1 MKSKN
6 KKWIVSPIYS
16 SYIHMLCIIVCTIW
30 YVRVHPI
37 PWFEKAVK
45 WVESFERE
53 TRILHV
59 ELNSERKSRQR
70 DMLCVSQHKVETQS
84 PVVTSKTNTLPQL
97 YCDWRDTIKRYQCRV
112 RYLLCHPLEINDP
125 IKHLAY
131 GVSPS
136 QWTMQ
141 LTLLFSIA
149 QPLQRLLFCCLGPSW
164 SALLAWS

>member
-1 MKSKN
+1 MFYSLHHMVRTCTSHTVIWKS
-6 KKWIVSPIYS
+6 SQMS
-16 SYIHMLCIIVCTIW
+16 RIVC
-30 YVRVHPI
+30 
-37 PWFEKAVK
+37 
-45 WVESFERE
+45 VELLFAERE

-97 YCDWRDTIKRYQCRV
+97 YCDWRDTIKRYRCRV